1 LILLDSGFRR
11 NDGYTEELTIYEFI
25 SIELTQCK
33 KKAEA
38 EASIQALLSHQTTR
52 RTDMRFWG
60 YLLVGLLGL
69 NGVALA
75 DITSNQSDMIKRM
88 KTGGHILMIR
98 HALAPGTGDPAN
110 FRIGDCATQRNLDER
125 GRNQARNI
133 GDWLR
138 TKGIGSARVYSS
150 QWCRCLETAR
160 LLEMGSVTELPAL
173 NSFYE
178 LRQNREPNL
187 TALRKF
193 IAEQPA
199 DGDLIILVTHFV
211 TISAI
216 ADEAVSS
223 GEGVLLKLNEDAP
236 YEIVGRINFR
246 TADVS

>member
-1 LILLDSGFRR
+1 
-11 NDGYTEELTIYEFI
+11 
-25 SIELTQCK
+25 
-33 KKAEA
+33 
-38 EASIQALLSHQTTR
+38 
-52 RTDMRFWG
+52 MRFWRFS
-60 YLLVGLLGL
+60 LVLLLGL
-69 NGVALA
+69 NGFALA
-75 DITSNQSDMIKRM
+75 DIESNQPDMIKRI

-138 TKGIGSARVYSS
+138 TKGIESARVYSS

-160 LLEMGSVTELPAL
+160 LLEMGSVAELPAL

-178 LRQNREPNL
+178 LTQNREPNL

-193 IAEQPA
+193 IAEQPP

-246 TADVS
+246 TADVL